1 MSKKEE
7 NNPKQTE
14 EIIKIKVNETENKNN
29 KINNTKSSFF
39 EKIKEIDKSLARQ
52 TKKKVKIQMINTR
65 IRNERWD
72 ITTNHREIKWI
83 IKKYYE

>member
-39 EKIKEIDKSLARQ
+39 EKIKEIDKSLARL
-52 TKKKVKIQMINTR
+52 
-65 IRNERWD
+65 
-72 ITTNHREIKWI
+72 TNV
-83 IKKYYE
+83 

>member
-1 MSKKEE
+1 
-7 NNPKQTE
+7 
-14 EIIKIKVNETENKNN
+14 
-29 KINNTKSSFF
+29 
-39 EKIKEIDKSLARQ
+39 
-52 TKKKVKIQMINTR
+52 MINTR